1 LGLEDLLTIEK
12 ICSLQGKVALITGG
26 SRGIGQAIALIFAE
40 AGADVVVSS
49 RDRKPPELENVAARV
64 RSLGRKALAI
74 SAHVGKKDQVDSL
87 VGKTLAEFGRIDI
100 LVNNAGANPVLSSMV
115 DLDDEAFE
123 KVLEVNLKGAFLVSK
138 AVARAMIRQGGGR
151 IINISSISGLRARA
165 DGTGAYCI
173 SKAAL
178 NMMTQVMARELA
190 AHNILVNAIAPG
202 SIRTDFSRV
211 NWTDPERRANRLREI
226 ELKRFGEPEEVAGLA
241 LLLASGGGSF
251 MTGEII
257 RVDGGMTI

>member
-1 LGLEDLLTIEK
+1 MTIEK
-12 ICSLQGKVALITGG
+12 LCSLKGKVAVITGG
-26 SRGIGQAIALIFAE
+26 SRGIGQAIALTFAE

-49 RDRKPPELENVAARV
+49 RDKKPPELEKVAEQV
-64 RSLGRKALAI
+64 RSLGRRGLAVP
-74 SAHVGKKDQVDSL
+74 AHVGKKDEVERL
-87 VGKTLAEFGRIDI
+87 VGKTLDEFGRIDI
-100 LVNNAGANPVLSSMV
+100 LVNNAGANPVLSPMV
-115 DLDDEAFE
+115 ELGEEAFD
-123 KVLEVNLKGAFLVSK
+123 KVLEVNLKGAFLMSK
-138 AVARAMIRQGGGR
+138 AVGREMIRQGGGR

-190 AHNILVNAIAPG
+190 PHNILVNAIAPG

-226 ELKRFGEPEEVAGLA
+226 ELKRFGEPEEVVGLA
-241 LLLASGGGSF
+241 LLLASGAGSF
-251 MTGEII
+251 VTGEII